1 MSFGAMPV
9 RSGGQKLAAPVTGV
23 ILAGGEGRRMGNVSK
38 SLLLLDDRPIIDHV
52 VGRFGPQVGRLL
64 INANRDDEGF
74 RAYGVPVV
82 EDPVPNLPGPL
93 AGVLAA
99 MEWMHAQPDRKD
111 RPQWLVSVP
120 ADSPFVPDDLVVR
133 LLTAATEHDAMTA
146 CAVRGGL
153 RSPLFA
159 LWSIALRYDLRR
171 QLDAGHRKVSSF
183 QQRHRCV
190 AVPFDEGE
198 ADPFFNINSPE
209 DLETARRLARD
220 LRNPQASRGTE

>member
-1 MSFGAMPV
+1 MSLGAMPV
-9 RSGGQKLAAPVTGV
+9 RSGGQKLEVPVTGV

-38 SLLLLDDRPIIDHV
+38 SLLLLDDRPIIGHV
-52 VGRFGPQVGRLL
+52 VGRFGPQVSRLS
-64 INANRDDEGF
+64 INSNRDDESY

-82 EDPVPNLPGPL
+82 EDSVPSLPGPL

-120 ADSPFVPDDLVVR
+120 ADSPFLPDDLVAR
-133 LLTAATEHDAMTA
+133 LLTAATEHDAMIA
-146 CAVRGGL
+146 YAIRGGL

-159 LWSIALRYDLRR
+159 LWSTALRYDLRR
-171 QLDAGHRKVSSF
+171 QLGVGQRKVSAF

-190 AVPFDEGE
+190 AVPFDESE
-198 ADPFFNINSPE
+198 ADPFFNINTPE
-209 DLETARRLARD
+209 DLEAARRLARD